1 MWRER
6 LAQLS
11 YENTIPMFGQDHLI
25 YLLVILLVSAAFLI
39 FAKKTFDKERAN
51 KVATVLGIV
60 ALVHLF
66 LEIPVLRL
74 VLGLPLATSLP
85 LHLCNF
91 GMIMVG
97 ILLITRK
104 QRAFNLA
111 YFWALCGA
119 SQSLLTP
126 NLSYIFPHPLAITFF
141 TAHTIEIVGVLYAV
155 IILKMRP
162 RWSSIPKVML
172 VTAGLAAL
180 IFPINYIHPDANYM
194 FLKFAPL
201 GGSLIDLL
209 GPWPWYILSLV
220 GVALLFFVIAYLPY
234 AISDG
239 IKNRRET
246 LLRQGYEGQA

>member
-6 LAQLS
+6 LNQLS
-11 YENTIPMFGQDHLI
+11 YENTIPMFGRDHLI
-25 YLLVILLVSAAFLI
+25 YLIVILVVSTVFLI
-39 FAKKTFDKERAN
+39 YAKRKFTGDKAD
-51 KVATVLGIV
+51 KVGRILGII
-60 ALVHLF
+60 AIVHLF
-66 LEIPVLRL
+66 LEIPTLRL
-74 VLGLPLATSLP
+74 ILGMPLATSLP

-104 QRAFNLA
+104 QWAFNLA

-126 NLSYIFPHPLAITFF
+126 DLSFIFPHPLAITFF

-155 IILKMRP
+155 TVLKMRP
-162 RWSSIPKVML
+162 QWSSIPKVML
-172 VTAGLAAL
+172 VTAGLAAI

-201 GGSLIDLL
+201 GGSLIDFL

-220 GVALLFFVIAYLPY
+220 GVAMLLFVIAYLPY
-234 AISDG
+234 AISDI
-239 IKNRRET
+239 IKTKKNKS
-246 LLRQGYEGQA
+246 LNSK